1 MLKHSLVFFTFIVS
15 TAFSKRPNVL
25 FIVAD
30 DLRPSLKSYGDKEA
44 YTPHIDK
51 FAANSFIFKNAF
63 AQQALC
69 APSRNSLLTSRRPDS
84 LHLYDFYS
92 YWRHTVGNFTTLPQ
106 HFKENGYYTHSVGK
120 IFHPG
125 KSSNFTDDFPHSW
138 STKTFH
144 PKTEAYINA
153 KVCIGKDGVRH
164 MNLICP
170 VIPTY
175 QPGGTLPDM
184 ESFAEALRFL
194 KYKDQITGNKPYFLA
209 VGFHKPHIPL
219 KFPRWYLKYHP
230 IDNVSLPTNRW
241 RPTSLPTVAWNPW
254 TDIRRRDDIRQLNV
268 SFPFGPMPDDIIKE
282 IKQAYYASVTYI
294 DDLIGNLVSY
304 ADKDTIVVLT
314 SDHGWSIGEHG
325 EFAKYS
331 NFDVATRVPLLIRVP
346 GLSTTKVIVEKPVEL
361 VDIFPTLV
369 DLTQVSSPLKT
380 CPEKASEML
389 CTEGKSLVPFM
400 VKKKGYKLLPSL
412 SAFSQY
418 PRPGPFPTNVPN
430 SDQPKLKDIKIM
442 GYSLRTEQYRYTEWV
457 DFSKETFKPDWNTV
471 YGRELYDHAMDAFE
485 NYNLVDRDELKNV
498 SKYLRN
504 KLILGWRHV

>member
-51 FAANSFIFKNAF
+51 LAANSFIFKNAF

-125 KSSNFTDDFPHSW
+125 KSSNFTDDFPYSW

-153 KVCIGKDGVRH
+153 KVCIGKDGQRH

-194 KYKDQITGNKPYFLA
+194 KYKDQITGNRPYFLA

-219 KFPRWYLKYHP
+219 KFPRWYL
-230 IDNVSLPTNRW
+230 S
-241 RPTSLPTVAWNPW
+241 
-254 TDIRRRDDIRQLNV
+254 
-268 SFPFGPMPDDIIKE
+268 
-282 IKQAYYASVTYI
+282 
-294 DDLIGNLVSY
+294 
-304 ADKDTIVVLT
+304 
-314 SDHGWSIGEHG
+314 WSIGEHG

-331 NFDVATRVPLLIRVP
+331 NFDVATRVPLLIHVP
-346 GLSTTKVIVEKPVEL
+346 GLSTTEVIVEKPVEL

-369 DLTQVSSPLKT
+369 DLTQVSSSLKT
-380 CPEKASEML
+380 CPEKASELL

-430 SDQPKLKDIKIM
+430 SDQPRLKDIKIM
-442 GYSLRTEQYRYTEWV
+442 GYSLRTERYRYTEWV

-471 YGRELYDHAMDAFE
+471 YGRELYDHAIDAFE
-485 NYNLVDRDELKNV
+485 NHNLVDRDELKNV